1 MDCSGVGVLG
11 VFGGEGEL
19 SRRVERLMLDRAFL
33 EDFAYWY
40 KEIVGALGIFGF
52 PVMDV
57 FSSLSLSFHDISCRR
72 LREVDERSTVYAL

>member
-1 MDCSGVGVLG
+1 
-11 VFGGEGEL
+11 
-19 SRRVERLMLDRAFL
+19 MLDRAFL

-72 LREVDERSTVYAL
+72 LREVDERSTGTKLYQARRISRQRARI